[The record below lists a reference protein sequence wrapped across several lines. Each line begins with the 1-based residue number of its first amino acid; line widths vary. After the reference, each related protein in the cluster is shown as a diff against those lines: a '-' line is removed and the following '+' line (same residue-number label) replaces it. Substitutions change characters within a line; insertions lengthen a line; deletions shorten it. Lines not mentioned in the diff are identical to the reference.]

1 MGRSNYGIYPNAFGV
16 KANGVAYHFRKMRD
30 RVCVYSKGLLRSV
43 LRRGTVVVGCHRL
56 TLWDPVHLLCADLI
70 LVACSSL
77 LFVDFYF
84 PLIIQP
90 QLFE

>member
-1 MGRSNYGIYPNAFGV
+1 MSRSDYGIHPNAFEV
-16 KANGVAYHFRKMRD
+16 KADRVAYHFRKTRD
-30 RVCVYSKGLLRSV
+30 RVYVYSKGLLRSA
-43 LRRGTVVVGCHRL
+43 LSRRTVVVGCHRL
-56 TLWDPVHLLCADLI
+56 TLWDPVHLPCADLI